1 MSGECGAAGDRFR
14 IGSVPYLNAVPLV
27 HGLGDSVRLAPP
39 SQLAQ
44 WLRRGEVD
52 AGLVSISEVLEQD
65 LYDVVDGVGVVSD
78 GPVYS
83 VYLAHH
89 GPLDSLR
96 RVACDPASLTSV
108 RLLQWLLAHRGL
120 RPEFVRMNASA
131 APERGVADAF
141 LLIGDPAIAFRQ
153 SREAVASGVQLW
165 DLGAAWK
172 EATGLPF
179 VYAVWAVRRDRVSE
193 RLIRCLREAGELGRR
208 DLDEIIRDRPE
219 FDVATRNQ
227 YLRHHIRHT
236 IGDRER
242 EAVDRF
248 ARGLREL
255 GIAGTFPAR
264 WLRGK

>member
-1 MSGECGAAGDRFR
+1 MNREPDASGDGFR
-14 IGSVPYLNAVPLV
+14 IGSVPYLNAAPLV
-27 HGLGDSVRLAPP
+27 YGLGDSVRLAPP

-52 AGLVSISEVLEQD
+52 AGLVSITEVLEQD

-83 VYLAHH
+83 VYLAHY
-89 GPLDSLR
+89 GPLESLR

-120 RPEFVRMNASA
+120 RPEFVRMDASA
-131 APERGVADAF
+131 APERAVADAF
-141 LLIGDPAIAFRQ
+141 LLIGDPAIAFRK
-153 SREAVASGVQLW
+153 SPEAAASGVQVW

-179 VYAVWAVRRDRVSE
+179 VYAVWAVRRDRISE
-193 RLIRCLREAGELGRR
+193 RLIRSLREAGESGRR
-208 DLDEIIRDRPE
+208 DLDEIIRERPE
-219 FDVATRNQ
+219 FDVATRTQ
-227 YLRHHIRHT
+227 YLRHHIRHV

-242 EAVDRF
+242 QGAARF
-248 ARGLREL
+248 AAGLNER
-255 GIAGTFPAR
+255 GIAATVPLR
-264 WLRGK
+264 WVR